1 MFAHFLDNRLTY
13 PHIHQCRSRTYA
25 ANLLEQVKR
34 EQATSQTLREQL
46 DATYVD
52 LKKVV
57 EEKRKLF
64 TRMSKYS
71 LQQEE
76 KDSFLGHQRGVDEQ
90 NILEAS
96 RTLETSPLRL
106 RAAEAAAV
114 RATEVNHRGRERE
127 REHRPEFD
135 LPDDTRAPTRSTSV
149 SGPRSDYL
157 TGTGSVDVSSAP
169 PVVPRP
175 VSPYLREQ
183 ATNATSARTSTESV
197 PLTHVHSAS
206 HLKAELTQLDGE
218 IGMLPLFH

>member
-1 MFAHFLDNRLTY
+1 M
-13 PHIHQCRSRTYA
+13 
-25 ANLLEQVKR
+25 LEQVKR

-76 KDSFLGHQRGVDEQ
+76 KDSFLAHQHGVDEER
-90 NILEAS
+90 ILEAS
-96 RTLETSPLRL
+96 RTLEASPLRQ
-106 RAAEAAAV
+106 RASEAGSRV
-114 RATEVNHRGRERE
+114 PEVTHSRGRDRE
-127 REHRPEFD
+127 QVRRAEFD
-135 LPDDTRAPTRSTSV
+135 LPENTRAPTRSTSV

-157 TGTGSVDVSSAP
+157 TGTNSVDVLSAT
-169 PVVPRP
+169 PVLPRP
-175 VSPYLREQ
+175 ISPYLREL
-183 ATNATSARTSTESV
+183 ATSSTSAANATSARTSTESV
-197 PLTHVHSAS
+197 PETRLNSAS

-218 IGMLPLFH
+218 IGKFGCSTLFIFCL